1 MSAHYALITLNV
13 PSTAGNKECILTME
27 DEKSDALDAVPLGYP
42 STSPDS
48 TTDLSHI

>member
-1 MSAHYALITLNV
+1 MSAHYALITSNV
-13 PSTAGNKECILTME
+13 LRTAGNKECILTME
-27 DEKSDALDAVPLGYP
+27 DEKSDALDAISLGYP